1 MGVYSKYLY
10 QLVQS
15 VAYSL
20 DDCRVVTA
28 EAGSTNTNFICS
40 YLTEADDYFKGW
52 DLRIFAG
59 VNAGQTRKV
68 SDFHNTNTTVIV
80 APAFT
85 SALAT
90 NSQGEFHRLYSYE
103 QYKDAIN
110 RAIEMARDDYL
121 IDKIDE
127 TVALATDTYEYAIPA
142 GFRYICGIWL
152 EDPTDANTYYDS
164 GWIHMNHYTVMP
176 HNTTANKLKFH
187 DNSYAIGASVNGKKL
202 RIIGLATQEVL
213 SNDSD
218 TCELP
223 PEYVIQQA
231 RALLLYTRDDK
242 QTVADRA
249 QGRANEERRQMV
261 TTVPALAKTVFET

>member
-10 QLVQS
+10 QLAQS

-28 EAGSTNTNFICS
+28 EANSTNTKFICS
-40 YLTEADDYFKGW
+40 YLTEANDHFNGW
-52 DLRIFAG
+52 DLRIFVG
-59 VNAGQTRKV
+59 TNAGQTRKV
-68 SDFHNTNTTVIV
+68 SDFFNANTTVLV

-90 NSQGEFHRLYSYE
+90 NSQGEFHRLFSYE

-110 RAIEMARDDYL
+110 RAIEMAKNDYL
-121 IDKIDE
+121 VDKIDE
-127 TVALATDTYEYAIPA
+127 TVALVTDTYEYTIPS

-152 EDPTDANTYYDS
+152 EDNVDANTYYDS
-164 GWIHMNHYTVMP
+164 GFLDPNHYTVVP
-176 HNTTANKLKFH
+176 YNSTANKLKFH
-187 DNSYAIGASVNGKKL
+187 DNSYPIGASINTRNL
-202 RIIGLATQEVL
+202 RIIGLATQNVL

-218 TCELP
+218 VCELP

-242 QTVADRA
+242 QTTADRA
-249 QGRANEERRQMV
+249 QARAEQERRHMV
-261 TTVPALAKTVFET
+261 TSIPALAKTVFET